1 MKPRVPADPR
11 ERAFAAVAA
20 GMARPEVARAY
31 GVSRR
36 TLDEHRAAWERAAGV
51 RVGRSTMARALA
63 RLDPTR
69 KKDPDRPRA
78 RRGGALGVAGRAGRG
93 RPGRPRLPRR
103 DRDPDHPDPPLRP
116 RPARRAAVGRVP
128 RGRREHVSW
137 LATLTPAGV
146 GESVL
151 VPGPVDRAAFE
162 AFVERL
168 LVPSLRPGQAVV
180 LDNLS
185 VHKSAAARAAVEA
198 AGCRLVFL
206 PTYSPDFNP
215 IEQAFAKCKAA
226 LRKAEPAPSTPS
238 PRRTPGP
245 STATPATP
253 HERHYFR
260 QLL

>member
-1 MKPRVPADPR
+1 M
-11 ERAFAAVAA
+11 
-20 GMARPEVARAY
+20 
-31 GVSRR
+31 
-36 TLDEHRAAWERAAGV
+36 
-51 RVGRSTMARALA
+51 
-63 RLDPTR
+63 
-69 KKDPDRPRA
+69 
-78 RRGGALGVAGRAGRG
+78 
-93 RPGRPRLPRR
+93 
-103 DRDPDHPDPPLRP
+103 
-116 RPARRAAVGRVP
+116 P

-226 LRKAEPAPSTPS
+226 LRKAEP
-238 PRRTPGP
+238 RTFAAVVDAVGRALEGV
-245 STATPATP
+245 TAGDAAAFFRDAGYPA
-253 HERHYFR
+253 
-260 QLL
+260 